1 MKCVVTAPAN
11 TSTCTICGFR
21 KLAKDTWFLITE
33 DTRGGRLHVW
43 KWHQPSGRRVSA
55 HAVCSPRHVREL
67 VAHWMSTGC
76 LSYPFATVRS
86 ELVDRTP
93 PPVEP
98 PARPASENLTMHLG
112 EIAVDR
118 ESMLR
123 VLRENP
129 LSLNTILDEL
139 IFALD
144 RELEESEAEIA
155 DDLYFGVRGT

>member
-11 TSTCTICGFR
+11 TNSCTICGFR
-21 KLAKDTWFLITE
+21 KQAKHTWFLITE
-33 DTRGGRLHVW
+33 DIRGGRLHVW
-43 KWHQPSGRRVSA
+43 KWHQPRGSRVSA

-86 ELVDRTP
+86 QSSDRTP
-93 PPVEP
+93 QPVEP
-98 PARPASENLTMHLG
+98 PARQASENLTMHLG

-123 VLRENP
+123 VLRDNP

>member
-11 TSTCTICGFR
+11 TNSCTICGFR
-21 KLAKDTWFLITE
+21 KQAKDTWFLITE
-33 DTRGGRLHVW
+33 DIRGGRLHVW
-43 KWHQPSGRRVSA
+43 KWHQPRGSRVSA
-55 HAVCSPRHVREL
+55 HVREL

-86 ELVDRTP
+86 QSSDRTP
-93 PPVEP
+93 QPVEP
-98 PARPASENLTMHLG
+98 PARQASENLTMHLG

-144 RELEESEAEIA
+144 RELEGNEAEIA
-155 DDLYFGVRGT
+155 DDIYFGVRGT

>member
-1 MKCVVTAPAN
+1 
-11 TSTCTICGFR
+11 
-21 KLAKDTWFLITE
+21 
-33 DTRGGRLHVW
+33 
-43 KWHQPSGRRVSA
+43 
-55 HAVCSPRHVREL
+55 
-67 VAHWMSTGC
+67 
-76 LSYPFATVRS
+76 
-86 ELVDRTP
+86 
-93 PPVEP
+93 VEP
-98 PARPASENLTMHLG
+98 PARQASENLTMHLG